1 MNQSFVIRFFLSAP
15 HETLDSR
22 GAPHRTNADTKDFF
36 SFLKRRS
43 SPSSSS
49 SICFPLDKRWKGN
62 ETNRFSDLELESLC
76 AHSIKKGFF
85 FIYFLPTSVSSDH
98 FKTIDWNKR
107 HYEHLAVPVAT
118 QLQTDQNDER
128 TDDRS
133 SSATF
138 LFLVLLLLCPPR
150 QLFAFPSPLGDL
162 LASPCLTSDTHTARP
177 TSRPLGAFLYP
188 SFLPHGPCAP
198 SSLLHRPTSHLLGP
212 YTVGRRRQIQTAQS
226 PTVSASPPPPSP
238 SFYVSSPV
246 FVITTRKNK

>member
-1 MNQSFVIRFFLSAP
+1 M
-15 HETLDSR
+15 
-22 GAPHRTNADTKDFF
+22 
-36 SFLKRRS
+36 
-43 SPSSSS
+43 
-49 SICFPLDKRWKGN
+49 
-62 ETNRFSDLELESLC
+62 
-76 AHSIKKGFF
+76 
-85 FIYFLPTSVSSDH
+85 SSDH

-226 PTVSASPPPPSP
+226 PTVSASPPPPPP

-246 FVITTRKNK
+246 FSVIRTGQHERTNKNSLNLGHLACVRSSFTLLSYDHFLKFLWWIARY